1 MYSKN
6 FRILWRAQKRFNYQL
21 HPKPEKP
28 IDYLKEMMKGKK
40 VNQKKEKKE
49 QGVGEMFAE
58 LKDDNK
64 INGRNQIIDAVDMI
78 KSKTDAIDQKVTE
91 KKEFMKVKGGYIK
104 NTNIGDEVGDLLI
117 ESIQTKLSLLNKL
130 KGK

>member
-1 MYSKN
+1 
-6 FRILWRAQKRFNYQL
+6 
-21 HPKPEKP
+21 
-28 IDYLKEMMKGKK
+28 
-40 VNQKKEKKE
+40 
-49 QGVGEMFAE
+49 MFAE